1 MTDTKFPAL
10 SPGDAAPSYDPAI
23 YGKSL
28 TYEEIAA
35 RLGALIFIDNNWWDE
50 LEDKDADAAVMRVV
64 EKTNGYIVRDDG
76 DGLIRLYRQQM
87 LPDVHGGYFKVW
99 AVKTEQED
107 VSPAPAPVPQEV
119 TAPVPDEQTFS
130 IESPYFAQLRADLG
144 AMLQKVVT
152 QLLSKD
158 SDEASGSHIRPM
170 CSNVPSSCRSSSTR
184 SAPPSPSRTRSRDAR
199 TATASSS
206 SMPRPNAIS
215 CVVCRMT
222 NSSPS
227 SERSTH
233 DRSRARIDGRAPC

>member
-1 MTDTKFPAL
+1 MTDTKFPSL

-35 RLGALIFIDNNWWDE
+35 RMGELIFIDNNWWDG

-64 EKTNGYIVRDDG
+64 DKTDGYIVLDDG

-130 IESPYFAQLRADLG
+130 IESPYFAQLRADLD

-158 SDEASGSHIRPM
+158 SDEASVTLKLAIGLAHTSDVLERAVILPVVEHKISTVITVKDEVKGR
-170 CSNVPSSCRSSSTR
+170 SNGDCELIF
-184 SAPPSPSRTRSRDAR
+184 DA
-199 TATASSS
+199 AA
-206 SMPRPNAIS
+206 
-215 CVVCRMT
+215 
-222 NSSPS
+222 
-227 SERSTH
+227 ERYLLRGLPH
-233 DRSRARIDGRAPC
+233 DEQLTLI

>member
-35 RLGALIFIDNNWWDE
+35 RMGELIFIDNNWWDE
-50 LEDKDADAAVMRVV
+50 LDDKYAGAAVMRVV
-64 EKTNGYIVRDDG
+64 DKTNGYIVLDDG

-87 LPDVHGGYFKVW
+87 LPDVHGDYFKVW

-119 TAPVPDEQTFS
+119 TAPVLDEQAFS
-130 IESPYFAQLRADLG
+130 IESPYFAQLRADLD
-144 AMLQKVVT
+144 AMLQKVVA

-158 SDEASGSHIRPM
+158 SDEASVTLKLAIGLAHTSDVLERAVILPVVEHKISTAITVKDEVKGR
-170 CSNVPSSCRSSSTR
+170 SNGDCELIF
-184 SAPPSPSRTRSRDAR
+184 DA
-199 TATASSS
+199 AA
-206 SMPRPNAIS
+206 
-215 CVVCRMT
+215 
-222 NSSPS
+222 
-227 SERSTH
+227 ERYLLRGLPH
-233 DRSRARIDGRAPC
+233 DEQLTLI